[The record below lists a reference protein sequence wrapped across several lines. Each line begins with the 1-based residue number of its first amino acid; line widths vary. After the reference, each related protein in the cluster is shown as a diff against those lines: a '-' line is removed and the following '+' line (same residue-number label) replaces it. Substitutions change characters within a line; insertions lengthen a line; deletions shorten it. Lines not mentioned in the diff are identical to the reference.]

1 MTVGSPFVGR
11 RRTTTTSARYLFAG
25 RHGQASAH
33 LHFRMSI
40 TTLVVEDDPLTR
52 LMLQSTLTTGGL
64 DVIAVGRSDEAL
76 AVAAKHSL
84 HLAILDVHLGVG
96 PTGLD
101 LAQELRRRQPD
112 VGLIMLTSLV
122 DPRLAGDG
130 VAELPARARYV
141 PKSAVTSVEM
151 LLGIVR
157 EVLAEVVGGPSGPKG
172 ASARWTRSRNDGE
185 QGLNALTDAQIATL
199 RLVADGL
206 SNAEIAV
213 RRSISER
220 TVEKTVQRMARV
232 LGLSSDVAR
241 NQRVH
246 LARVYFRG
254 LGGHE
259 PADGGSAEG
268 GDEGIVPS

>member
-1 MTVGSPFVGR
+1 M
-11 RRTTTTSARYLFAG
+11 A
-25 RHGQASAH
+25 
-33 LHFRMSI
+33 I

-52 LMLQSTLTTGGL
+52 LMLRSTLSDGGL
-64 DVIAVGRSDEAL
+64 EVVAVGRADEAL
-76 AVAAKHSL
+76 TVAAERSIVA
-84 HLAILDVHLGVG
+84 AILDVHLGAG

-112 VGLIMLTSLV
+112 VGLIMLTSLL

-130 VAELPARARYV
+130 IAELPARARYL

-157 EVLAEVVGGPSGPKG
+157 EVLTEVAEGGAPEPEG
-172 ASARWTRSRNDGE
+172 AARWTRSRTAGA
-185 QGLNALTDAQIATL
+185 QGLGALTDAQIATL
-199 RLVADGL
+199 RLVAEGL
-206 SNAEIAV
+206 SNAEIAA

-232 LGLSSDVAR
+232 LGLSADAAR

-254 LGGHE
+254 LGGHVGPDGDGS
-259 PADGGSAEG
+259 PADADGAGS
-268 GDEGIVPS
+268 S

>member
-1 MTVGSPFVGR
+1 M
-11 RRTTTTSARYLFAG
+11 A
-25 RHGQASAH
+25 
-33 LHFRMSI
+33 I

-52 LMLQSTLTTGGL
+52 LMLQSTLAAGGL
-64 DVIAVGRSDEAL
+64 DIIAVGRSDEAL
-76 AVAAKHSL
+76 AVAAEQSIT
-84 HLAILDVHLGVG
+84 LAILDVHLGAG

-157 EVLAEVVGGPSGPKG
+157 EVLAEVAGGLQSSNGVD
-172 ASARWTRSRNDGE
+172 ARWTRSRNDGE
-185 QGLNALTDAQIATL
+185 PGLGALTDAQIATL

-206 SNAEIAV
+206 SNAEIAA

-232 LGLSSDVAR
+232 LGLSVDVAR

-254 LGGHE
+254 LGGH
-259 PADGGSAEG
+259 GGPGDDNAGAGEG
-268 GDEGIVPS
+268 AIVPS

>member
-1 MTVGSPFVGR
+1 M
-11 RRTTTTSARYLFAG
+11 A
-25 RHGQASAH
+25 
-33 LHFRMSI
+33 I

-52 LMLQSTLTTGGL
+52 LMLQSTLVAGGL

-76 AVAAKHSL
+76 AAAAEHSL
-84 HLAILDVHLGVG
+84 QLAILDVHLGAG

-101 LAQELRRRQPD
+101 LAQELRRRQPE
-112 VGLIMLTSLV
+112 VGIIMLTSLV

-130 VAELPARARYV
+130 VPELPARARYV

-151 LLGIVR
+151 LLGLVR
-157 EVLAEVVGGPSGPKG
+157 EVLSEVAGGPARPPG
-172 ASARWTRSRNDGE
+172 ADARWSRSRNDDV
-185 QGLNALTDAQIATL
+185 QGLGALTDAQIATL

-206 SNAEIAV
+206 SNAEIAA

-232 LGLSSDVAR
+232 LGLSVDVAR

-254 LGGHE
+254 LGGHGGPEGASAGSEEDGFE
-259 PADGGSAEG
+259 PS
-268 GDEGIVPS
+268 